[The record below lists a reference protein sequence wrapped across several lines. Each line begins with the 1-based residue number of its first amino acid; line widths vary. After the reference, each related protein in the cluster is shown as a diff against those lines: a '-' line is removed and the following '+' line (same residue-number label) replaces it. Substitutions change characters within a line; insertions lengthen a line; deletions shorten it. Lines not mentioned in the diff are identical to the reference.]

1 MIVSIPE
8 LKAHLRIQHEEEDAL
23 LASLLAQAQAAAEE
37 FCRTAFDENA
47 PQTARLAVL
56 LMASYFYEC
65 RDLSEKGGYN
75 VMTAAFRALLYPHRS
90 AEKLF

>member
-23 LASLLAQAQAAAEE
+23 LASLLAQAQAAAED

-47 PQTARLAVL
+47 PQTAPRATP
-56 LMASYFYEC
+56 
-65 RDLSEKGGYN
+65 KGFSVDSFSFLHHHILWN
-75 VMTAAFRALLYPHRS
+75 FALLGLGR
-90 AEKLF
+90 L

>member
-1 MIVSIPE
+1 MIVSVLE

-37 FCRTAFDENA
+37 FCRTSFDEDA

-56 LMASYFYEC
+56 LMASFFYEC
-65 RDLSEKGGYN
+65 RDLSEKNGFN
-75 VMTAAFRALLYPHRS
+75 IMTAAFRALLYPHRS
-90 AEKLF
+90 AEQLF

>member
-23 LASLLAQAQAAAEE
+23 LSSLLAQAQAAAEE
-37 FCRTAFDENA
+37 FCRISFDANA

-65 RDLSEKGGYN
+65 RDLSEKNGYN
-75 VMTAAFRALLYPHRS
+75 IMTAAFRALLYPHRS
-90 AEKLF
+90 ADLLF

>member
-1 MIVSIPE
+1 MPE
-8 LKAHLRIQHEEEDAL
+8 LKAHLRIQHGEEDAL

-37 FCRTAFDENA
+37 FCRVHFEDNA

-65 RDLSEKGGYN
+65 RDLSEKNGFN
-75 VMTAAFRALLYPHRS
+75 IMTAAFRALLYPHR
-90 AEKLF
+90 APEQLF